1 MYGTVTGVGAFFSE
15 STQNL
20 NPPSGGK
27 DCLPFPEMIKSYA
40 VIKLIKALP
49 ISKRI
54 TSPLHVGR
62 SVDAAEMLEV
72 EEGGS
77 RSREVLCDDCLP
89 AS

>member
-1 MYGTVTGVGAFFSE
+1 MGRPRVRGDIYGTVTGVGAFFPE

-54 TSPLHVGR
+54 TSPLHVGGR
-62 SVDAAEMLEV
+62 CGGDAGWRL
-72 EEGGS
+72 
-77 RSREVLCDDCLP
+77 RR
-89 AS
+89 